1 MAPTIEFIASEEDY
15 GVIPEPYPARKLI
28 PDWYKKLDNKLH
40 TGFESSTIKRCPP
53 FLDVMQTGWIIPL
66 AADVYFKV
74 NNDCSGMD
82 YEWKFYKE
90 IIGQHSVEQLSKKVK
105 HPSHPTPPL
114 KFLNYW
120 QIKVKKGWSVYFVP
134 PFNREDKRFECIAGL
149 VDCDKYN
156 EYINFPFIWKQPNFD
171 GILEAGTPLVQV
183 IPIPRKVLRKDFK
196 CRSQTKKEVGELHK
210 TRGKRASHESL
221 YRDKLWVKK

>member
-1 MAPTIEFIASEEDY
+1 MASTIEFISSEEDY

-40 TGFESSTIKRCPP
+40 QGFGSRI
-53 FLDVMQTGWIIPL
+53 
-66 AADVYFKV
+66 
-74 NNDCSGMD
+74 D

-90 IIGQHSVEQLSKKVK
+90 MIGQHSVEQLSKTVK

-134 PFNREDKRFECIAGL
+134 PFNRVDKRFECISGL

-183 IPIPRKVLRKDFK
+183 IPVPRKVLHKDFK
-196 CRSQTKKEVGELHK
+196 CRSQTKKEVEELHM
-210 TRGKRASHESL
+210 TRRKRASHESL
-221 YRDKLWVKK
+221 YRDKLWVRK